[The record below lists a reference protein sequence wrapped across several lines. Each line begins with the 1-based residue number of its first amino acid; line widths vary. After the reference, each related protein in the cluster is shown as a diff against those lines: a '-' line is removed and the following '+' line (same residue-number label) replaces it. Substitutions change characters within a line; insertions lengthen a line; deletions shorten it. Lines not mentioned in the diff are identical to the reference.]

1 MVWLNW
7 HQKAEQQRL
16 LNLASLREPF
26 HILTI
31 TLLSLLL
38 PLSFL
43 LLSRLTC
50 AHYYLLS
57 LEYSYNPPSQIS
69 SFLLSF
75 VLYTNPSVL
84 YLLVSIVSIAT
95 LIHGLTGKV
104 IFLSESPGPVLRP
117 HLYIAWIFVCTL
129 QVFVGLGIEGTI
141 AGGIDGSSIGM
152 ERSIFR
158 KAVFFL
164 GLHETMLHWSRVA
177 VRPVVDDTIFGVARE
192 ERWAERVAMATSFGT
207 LWWWKLRNEVEAMVV
222 VGEFKR
228 ELLMGRGVADFV
240 AWWLYY
246 LTVTI
251 GMIRVV
257 KGFMWI
263 GMLLLSRRV
272 TGNSAESNGDEDKV

>member
-7 HQKAEQQRL
+7 HQKAGQQL

-50 AHYYLLS
+50 AHCYLLS
-57 LEYSYNPPSQIS
+57 LEYSNPSSQIS

-141 AGGIDGSSIGM
+141 AGGIDGSIISM
-152 ERSIFR
+152 ERSLFG

-164 GLHETMLHWSRVA
+164 GLHETMLHWSRAA

-192 ERWAERVAMATSFGT
+192 ERWAERVAMAASFGT
-207 LWWWKLRNEVEAMVV
+207 LWWWKLRNEVGAMVV

-228 ELLMGRGVADFV
+228 ELLMSRGVADFV

-263 GMLLLSRRV
+263 GMLLIRRRE
-272 TGNSAESNGDEDKV
+272 TGNSADSNEDEDKV